1 MEELRD
7 AQFFQ
12 RVGGKTIE
20 VGSKLATGTLLVE
33 PATLRSLLTRSSLVL
48 TLAVR

>member
-12 RVGGKTIE
+12 RAGGKTMK
-20 VGSKLATGTLLVE
+20 GDFKPAAGTLLVE
-33 PATLRSLLTRSSLVL
+33 PAASPSWLAGSSLVL
-48 TLAVR
+48 SAAVR

>member
-12 RVGGKTIE
+12 RAGGKTME
-20 VGSKLATGTLLVE
+20 VGFKPATCTLPVE
-33 PATLRSLLTRSSLVL
+33 PAAPRFALAGSSQVL

>member
-12 RVGGKTIE
+12 RAGGKTIE
-20 VGSKLATGTLLVE
+20 VGFKPATRTLPVE
-33 PATLRSLLTRSSLVL
+33 PAALPRWLAGSSPVL
-48 TLAVR
+48 PWPVR